1 MRTLPQ
7 RPSAPSLV
15 TFDRRGVDVG
25 GGDRN
30 EAETVTTLVPS
41 AALVELIGSETLQG
55 IQDAFAIAFD
65 IPTVILDHEGH
76 NVNEITHRVAF
87 CEDFTRPSRAGSK
100 CLECDRSGMRISS
113 RTHRPTIFKCWNELH
128 DCTVPI
134 VSSRGELFGYFLSGQ
149 VLTEEH
155 VDLGLYRAV
164 ATEHGIDED
173 AYVDAAANLRVVPMR
188 TYTRSIE
195 CIGVLARMI
204 ADQASAGL
212 RHREL
217 LDGLL
222 AAQGQTQR
230 LAVELDEIAAISSQ
244 IAGSEDQ
251 TAAMH
256 RLADAIERV
265 IPNDS
270 MVIFELESDGR
281 LHPVMVRDPFASAMA
296 QWEPGSDS
304 RLIRTVVNTGTIL
317 HLDDV
322 TVDPGFEPI
331 PGVPVEPEALLAV
344 PLQLSGD
351 IIGAVQLSRF
361 HRQTFT
367 KHEGDLLK
375 IIASYTAVALGAAS
389 LRARTVRYTD
399 VVRSQRTLREWLAT
413 GISVDTL
420 LGNLPRQVERLFD
433 CEASAVRVHHRPEAA
448 ATARLHM
455 SQREQ
460 RRFEREHAQAIA
472 RACSSTEPVTVTDG
486 PGNALIVPFEADGQS
501 VGYLILVRQRQFPL
515 VEQHLAL
522 SFAQQS
528 GMVIENAV
536 TQHRLRN
543 VGARIRRLAEVGG
556 AIVKAQQRHELVEAV
571 TRAHELVDGRLT
583 ILALSDE
590 LLGGFRVSTTG
601 AAERER
607 EIRTAGR
614 PELRLPEVRGDSP
627 DFEDLF
633 DAWGGAFAYA
643 IGCAAT
649 TTGATAVPLWQRQDL
664 AGAII
669 VVNPAIA
676 DRDGRSL
683 LHSVA
688 RLVEAGLR
696 ATASVDMPPT
706 GGLERALILMHESA
720 QRLLAIDDPA
730 QLLQTVVDEFVSLV
744 GTKWVLLVRDAPG
757 SGQQILAANGLSK
770 SGQKR
775 LLARLTAEP
784 EARVHGLGADELH
797 GSFELRSGGRLL
809 LIGPHARGKGSDARV
824 QSGFLGYAGL
834 ALERAWEITADRER
848 ARGVE
853 RERRGLAEKVLR
865 LDAVVETTSLLTE
878 AALSRAGFDPMTGL
892 LARLFGGDVAIYGTD
907 GVRMASSNRESK
919 LLTSER
925 LELADLT
932 AASQRLDLTPAGTL
946 VATPILA
953 DGEHLGWIAHADV
966 SPPAIDP
973 AVSNAAAVTSAIALR
988 GVRAAAEAEARM
1000 RGDFVESLLQV
1011 SVPGDELIRHGAGLG
1026 YDLTQPCR
1034 VAVVEVQNVTRVN
1047 AYRSAARWAARCAQH
1062 FLIAEHGS
1070 NLVVIGP
1077 AAGSWPEDLHEE
1089 LARTDG
1095 ARLGVG
1101 PSTATDGFSASYLA
1115 ALRAAQA
1122 MGRLGRSGVLRIDD
1136 DRLEQLLLRSVDP
1149 ERLAGFRRRVLD
1161 PLDAYDRGHAS
1172 SLRQTLE
1179 LACESGWNILA
1190 TARAA
1195 HVHHSTLRYRLA
1207 RIAQLTGL
1215 DLAEQEGRL
1224 SVQLALLLDRLAPG

>member
-1 MRTLPQ
+1 
-7 RPSAPSLV
+7 
-15 TFDRRGVDVG
+15 
-25 GGDRN
+25 
-30 EAETVTTLVPS
+30 
-41 AALVELIGSETLQG
+41 
-55 IQDAFAIAFD
+55 
-65 IPTVILDHEGH
+65 
-76 NVNEITHRVAF
+76 
-87 CEDFTRPSRAGSK
+87 
-100 CLECDRSGMRISS
+100 
-113 RTHRPTIFKCWNELH
+113 
-128 DCTVPI
+128 
-134 VSSRGELFGYFLSGQ
+134 
-149 VLTEEH
+149 
-155 VDLGLYRAV
+155 
-164 ATEHGIDED
+164 
-173 AYVDAAANLRVVPMR
+173 
-188 TYTRSIE
+188 
-195 CIGVLARMI
+195 
-204 ADQASAGL
+204 
-212 RHREL
+212 
-217 LDGLL
+217 
-222 AAQGQTQR
+222 
-230 LAVELDEIAAISSQ
+230 
-244 IAGSEDQ
+244 
-251 TAAMH
+251 
-256 RLADAIERV
+256 
-265 IPNDS
+265 
-270 MVIFELESDGR
+270 
-281 LHPVMVRDPFASAMA
+281 
-296 QWEPGSDS
+296 
-304 RLIRTVVNTGTIL
+304 
-317 HLDDV
+317 
-322 TVDPGFEPI
+322 
-331 PGVPVEPEALLAV
+331 
-344 PLQLSGD
+344 
-351 IIGAVQLSRF
+351 
-361 HRQTFT
+361 
-367 KHEGDLLK
+367 
-375 IIASYTAVALGAAS
+375 
-389 LRARTVRYTD
+389 
-399 VVRSQRTLREWLAT
+399 
-413 GISVDTL
+413 
-420 LGNLPRQVERLFD
+420 
-433 CEASAVRVHHRPEAA
+433 
-448 ATARLHM
+448 
-455 SQREQ
+455 
-460 RRFEREHAQAIA
+460 
-472 RACSSTEPVTVTDG
+472 
-486 PGNALIVPFEADGQS
+486 
-501 VGYLILVRQRQFPL
+501 
-515 VEQHLAL
+515 
-522 SFAQQS
+522 
-528 GMVIENAV
+528 
-536 TQHRLRN
+536 
-543 VGARIRRLAEVGG
+543 
-556 AIVKAQQRHELVEAV
+556 
-571 TRAHELVDGRLT
+571 
-583 ILALSDE
+583 
-590 LLGGFRVSTTG
+590 
-601 AAERER
+601 
-607 EIRTAGR
+607 
-614 PELRLPEVRGDSP
+614 
-627 DFEDLF
+627 
-633 DAWGGAFAYA
+633 
-643 IGCAAT
+643 
-649 TTGATAVPLWQRQDL
+649 
-664 AGAII
+664 
-669 VVNPAIA
+669 
-676 DRDGRSL
+676 
-683 LHSVA
+683 
-688 RLVEAGLR
+688 
-696 ATASVDMPPT
+696 
-706 GGLERALILMHESA
+706 
-720 QRLLAIDDPA
+720 
-730 QLLQTVVDEFVSLV
+730 
-744 GTKWVLLVRDAPG
+744 
-757 SGQQILAANGLSK
+757 LSK

-784 EARVHGLGADELH
+784 EGRVRGLGADELH